1 MFQDPNP
8 KVSHIVGIDLA
19 WRAERNPS
27 AIAVGR
33 LDGKSIEIIQVHKG
47 VVGLNNIIR
56 LIDEM
61 GEFVGKIEG
70 VAIDASLIINN
81 VSGQRECETLI
92 TRSYGGRKAGC
103 HSSNLTLYPDP
114 DSVKLANALSE
125 RGHQHLSSPGQQ
137 STDNKWM
144 IECYPHPALIEIF
157 ELPERLLYKK
167 GRVDQKRTGQVNL
180 AQLLRELAYST
191 KMALSLAPSLHYL
204 LDESTILKN
213 KGRALKEHE
222 DALDSIVCAYI
233 GALYSLQPDEK
244 VFGDS
249 QNGYIY
255 VPQGPS
261 LNEKLSWLGKLVLF
275 QSFFSHK

>member
-1 MFQDPNP
+1 MSQDPNLQI
-8 KVSHIVGIDLA
+8 SYIIGIDLA

-27 AIAVGR
+27 AIAVAR
-33 LDGKSIEIIQVHKG
+33 LDGRSIEITEVHKG
-47 VVGLNNIIR
+47 VVGLSNIIAI
-56 LIDEM
+56 IDQVSDL
-61 GEFVGKIEG
+61 GGKVVG
-70 VAIDASLIINN
+70 VAVDASLIINN
-81 VSGQRECETLI
+81 VSGQRECEKLI
-92 TRSYGGRKAGC
+92 TRRYGGRKAGC
-103 HSSNLTLYPDP
+103 HASNLTLYPDP
-114 DSVKLANALSE
+114 DSVRLANALSE
-125 RGHQHLSSPGQQ
+125 RGHQHLSAGSQ
-137 STDNKWM
+137 WM

-167 GRVDQKRTGQVNL
+167 GTVDQKRAGQVNL
-180 AQLLRELAYST
+180 AQLLRELALST
-191 KMALSLAPSLHYL
+191 KMTLSLDPSVHYL
-204 LDESTILKN
+204 LDENTILNN

-233 GALYSLQPDEK
+233 GALYSLEPTEK

-275 QSFFSHK
+275 QSFFKNK